1 MPLLSAMAY
10 KVCLSSSLI
19 ITYQLNLS
27 LFLSVFLMI
36 IALGAYGRA
45 FTGERPG
52 HSSWSYT
59 VGWVACLLALLSA
72 LYFLLTAVCRVK
84 LSGTGAGRVKG
95 KDQPYTP
102 LAQFEESTETE
113 DGDSAD
119 DL

>member
-1 MPLLSAMAY
+1 
-10 KVCLSSSLI
+10 
-19 ITYQLNLS
+19 
-27 LFLSVFLMI
+27 MI

-45 FTGERPG
+45 FTGESPG

-72 LYFLLTAVCRVK
+72 LYFLLTAVCRGK
-84 LSGTGAGRVKG
+84 FSATGASRAKG
-95 KDQPYTP
+95 KDQTYTP

-113 DGDSAD
+113 EGDSAD